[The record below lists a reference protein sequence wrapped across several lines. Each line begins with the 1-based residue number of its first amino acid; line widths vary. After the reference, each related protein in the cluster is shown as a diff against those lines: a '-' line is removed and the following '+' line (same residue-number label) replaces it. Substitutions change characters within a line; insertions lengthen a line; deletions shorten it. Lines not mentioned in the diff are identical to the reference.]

1 MGIAMTEPAP
11 AKPEDRTSG
20 KMSATERKA
29 RRNAEKALGR
39 KLPKSLHCTFCGKS
53 QHDVKKLIAGPGV
66 FICDECVAL
75 CQRIMEGT
83 PWTNSDAFRPLE
95 RPTEAL
101 LKLLPSV
108 NFSTESSRDFLQSIV
123 DTLRQREV
131 SWADIG
137 QALGVSRQSAW
148 ERFS

>member
-1 MGIAMTEPAP
+1 MAEP
-11 AKPEDRTSG
+11 KP
-20 KMSATERKA
+20 KMSAEERKA
-29 RRNAEKALGR
+29 RRNAERALGR

-53 QHDVKKLIAGPGV
+53 QHDVKKLVAGPGV

-75 CQRIMEGT
+75 CHRIVEGT
-83 PWTNSDAFRPLE
+83 PWTNRDAFRPLE

-101 LKLLPSV
+101 LQLLPSV

-131 SWADIG
+131 SWAEIG
-137 QALGVSRQSAW
+137 EALGVSRQSAW

>member
-1 MGIAMTEPAP
+1 LILTLEDAMAEPDPKTP
-11 AKPEDRTSG
+11 ATMP
-20 KMSATERKA
+20 AAERKA

-66 FICDECVAL
+66 FICDQCVAL
-75 CQRIMEGT
+75 CQGIMDGT
-83 PWTNSDAFRPLE
+83 PWTSRDAFRPLE

-108 NFSTESSRDFLQSIV
+108 NFSTEASRDFLQSIV
-123 DTLRQREV
+123 DTLRAREV
-131 SWADIG
+131 SWAEIG
-137 QALGVSRQSAW
+137 GALGVSRQSAW